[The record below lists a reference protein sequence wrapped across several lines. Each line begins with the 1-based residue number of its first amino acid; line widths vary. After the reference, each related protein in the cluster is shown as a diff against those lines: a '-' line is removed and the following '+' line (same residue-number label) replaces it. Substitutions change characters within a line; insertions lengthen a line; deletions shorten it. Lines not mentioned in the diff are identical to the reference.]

1 MSNFLKTIAA
11 TLFAI
16 ALVLPSTAS
25 AGAIKI
31 TAIEDAAGKISF
43 NSSTSVAP
51 WITAP
56 YPSNSTS
63 WGFAFNYQYWSMNA
77 FNQFAWLGAD
87 GKYTTITYV
96 NCTNCFNLVTDVL
109 KSGLAPNATILANGA
124 TATLGNNNAGGGLLS
139 FAFTEAP
146 AKVPEP
152 ASLALI
158 AAGLLGFGLRRNKKA

>member
-1 MSNFLKTIAA
+1 MSSFLKTIVA

-16 ALVLPSTAS
+16 TLFLPSTAS

-43 NSSTSVAP
+43 SSSINVAP
-51 WITAP
+51 FIAPPTANRP
-56 YPSNSTS
+56 TS
-63 WGFAFNYQYWSMNA
+63 WRIVFDYQYWSMSP

-87 GKYTTITYV
+87 GKYTTISYMS
-96 NCTNCFNLVTDVL
+96 CTNCFDLVTDVL
-109 KSGLAPNATILANGA
+109 KSGLATNATILANGA

-158 AAGLLGFGLRRNKKA
+158 AAGLLGIGLRRNKKA